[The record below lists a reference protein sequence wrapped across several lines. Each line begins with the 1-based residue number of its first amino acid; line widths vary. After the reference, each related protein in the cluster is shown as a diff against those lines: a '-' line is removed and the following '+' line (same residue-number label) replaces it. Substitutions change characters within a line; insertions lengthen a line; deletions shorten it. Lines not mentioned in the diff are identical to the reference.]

1 MPGQEIITTKP
12 MLKDDTHPHVNEYTC
27 LEYALSAVPNHE
39 HYDAIVRSHSKK
51 MEIPVLNWDPN
62 STVMQEGDKKEY
74 HLNSC
79 SFTDVDVTVSDSEL
93 ASIDLPGLI
102 DGLASPELVQTVDN
116 ERQEESKKTKKRI
129 AHPEKWKAN
138 VKKTNRALG
147 LAYESHNGSTV
158 KAKSMREISDCQ
170 MMCSEN
176 FDEMERRQIFDE
188 YWSKGNRKRQQD
200 YICAMVDEEEPKTQL
215 RQSSKKQRNVV
226 RQYHF

>member
-1 MPGQEIITTKP
+1 

-62 STVMQEGDKKEY
+62 STVLQEGDKEEY

-102 DGLASPELVQTVDN
+102 DGLASPELVQAVDN
-116 ERQEESKKTKKRI
+116 ERQEESKKTEKRI

-138 VKKTNRALG
+138 VKKTNGTR
-147 LAYESHNGSTV
+147 S
-158 KAKSMREISDCQ
+158 
-170 MMCSEN
+170 
-176 FDEMERRQIFDE
+176 
-188 YWSKGNRKRQQD
+188 
-200 YICAMVDEEEPKTQL
+200 
-215 RQSSKKQRNVV
+215 
-226 RQYHF
+226 